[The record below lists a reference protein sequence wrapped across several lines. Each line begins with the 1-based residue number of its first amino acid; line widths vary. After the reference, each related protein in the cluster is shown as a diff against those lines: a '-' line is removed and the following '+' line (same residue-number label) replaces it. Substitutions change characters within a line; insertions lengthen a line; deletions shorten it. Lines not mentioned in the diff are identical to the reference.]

1 MSKSSGAKTQIQL
14 LLIIFMAQNFSV
26 IYFKQMLFVQTL
38 LVGFVESVKKDL
50 IHLFVE
56 LIYLALKDME
66 MVSTL
71 LQTLQNVMIIL
82 KELKPLDYVHNYFAL

>member
-1 MSKSSGAKTQIQL
+1 
-14 LLIIFMAQNFSV
+14 
-26 IYFKQMLFVQTL
+26 MLFVQTL